1 MRCKSCGYSLWN
13 IKARQCPECGTQFRP
28 SEHEFAPGKIQFR
41 CPHCDQKYFG
51 TSDRGHLEP
60 SHFECSNCG
69 KRIHMDG
76 MIVAPAE
83 GITEQQTAV
92 DRMPWLERGEGR
104 VFKAWFAMIKW
115 AMIEPHRVIRA
126 TPADTSIGRAWL
138 FGLCTAVIFLTFGA
152 YIPLLV
158 YGAAVSFG
166 PGQSGF
172 GGLWFSIGGIGTIV
186 FGSLAVGLYL
196 LTWAGIAHGILRITG
211 KTAHTFRRTCHAIC
225 YSAPAGVVLAVPCCN
240 ILFGLVWWIASAA
253 IMVKETHNV
262 HGARA
267 ALAVFVWPF
276 ISVYMWQ
283 VVSGLQGILL
293 LTVLMPFALGGG
305 GGGIFAPV
313 GGGSALSAETFAVTQ
328 AVGWYGPQN
337 NGQWPTHA
345 IELTLSPSMGIGV
358 WGASFCHQGTNTTPA
373 DIPVGD
379 GTFKDFTS
387 SSRST
392 QFGLVKDAME
402 SIPPGIVAHR
412 FGDFVFTYHG
422 ATLNTWDAQLWT
434 VVMIP
439 DPDVNGTPAAN
450 DPIYIGTAGY
460 TVSQIT
466 FGQLPAQ
473 INQQNQHRATLSLP
487 PLPDLTTVTHD
498 KPAVAR
504 QQPAGGDPNEE

>member
-1 MRCKSCGYSLWN
+1 MRCKHCDYALWN
-13 IKARQCPECGTQFRP
+13 LKARLCPECGTPFRP

-41 CPHCDQKYFG
+41 CPHCEQKYFG

-69 KRIHMDG
+69 NRIHMDE

-115 AMIEPHRVIRA
+115 AMIEPHRLIRA

-138 FGLCTAVIFLTFGA
+138 FGLVTAVIFLTFGA
-152 YIPLLV
+152 YIPLLI
-158 YGAAVSFG
+158 YGTALSFG

-172 GGLWFSIGGIGTIV
+172 SGLWFSIGGIATIV
-186 FGSLAVGLYL
+186 FGSLAIGLYIL
-196 LTWAGIAHGILRITG
+196 AWAGIAHGILRVTG
-211 KTAHTFRRTCHAIC
+211 RTAHTFRRTCHAIC

-253 IMVKETHNV
+253 IMVKEAHKV

-267 ALAVFVWPF
+267 ALAVFVWPVL
-276 ISVYMWQ
+276 SVYIWQ
-283 VVSGLQGILL
+283 VLTGLQGFFIAGMLIP
-293 LTVLMPFALGGG
+293 MFIGGG
-305 GGGIFAPV
+305 PFGGGFR
-313 GGGSALSAETFAVTQ
+313 GGGMALSNETFVITQ
-328 AVGWYGPQN
+328 AVSMYGMQR
-337 NGQWPTHA
+337 NGQGPAHA
-345 IELTLSPSMGIGV
+345 IELALTGNMSLGP
-358 WGASFCHQGTNTTPA
+358 WGGGFCHQGMKTTPA
-373 DIPVGD
+373 DIPLGD

-387 SSRST
+387 SSRSV
-392 QFGLVKDAME
+392 QFGLVKNALE
-402 SIPPGIVAHR
+402 SVPANLVAHR
-412 FGDFVFTYHG
+412 FGDFVFVYHG

-439 DPDVNGTPAAN
+439 DPDVNGSPAAD

-460 TVSQIT
+460 TVSEIT
-466 FGQLPAQ
+466 FSQLPAQ
-473 INQQNQHRATLSLP
+473 IKQQNQHRATLGLP
-487 PLPDLTTVTHD
+487 PLPDLMTVTHD
-498 KPAVAR
+498 KPAVAPPVSAAEDSESS
-504 QQPAGGDPNEE
+504 Q

>member
-1 MRCKSCGYSLWN
+1 MRCKNCDYALWN
-13 IKARQCPECGTQFRP
+13 LKARLCPECGTPFRP
-28 SEHEFAPGKIQFR
+28 SEYEFAPGKIQFR
-41 CPHCDQKYFG
+41 CPHCEQKYFG

-69 KRIHMDG
+69 NRIHMDE
-76 MIVAPAE
+76 MIVAPAD

-92 DRMPWLERGEGR
+92 DRMPWLERGQGR

-138 FGLCTAVIFLTFGA
+138 FGLVTAVIFLTFGA

-158 YGAAVSFG
+158 YGTAVSFG

-172 GGLWFSIGGIGTIV
+172 SGLWFSIGGIATIV
-186 FGSLAVGLYL
+186 FGSLAVGLYIL
-196 LTWAGIAHGILRITG
+196 AWAGIAHGILRVTG
-211 KTAHTFRRTCHAIC
+211 GTAHTFRRTCHAIC

-253 IMVKETHNV
+253 IMVKEAHKV

-267 ALAVFVWPF
+267 ALAVFVWPVL
-276 ISVYMWQ
+276 SVYIWQ
-283 VVSGLQGILL
+283 ILSGVQGFIIAGMLIPMF
-293 LTVLMPFALGGG
+293 VGGGPFGGGFGGG
-305 GGGIFAPV
+305 GM
-313 GGGSALSAETFAVTQ
+313 ALSNETFVIMQ
-328 AVGWYGPQN
+328 AVSSYDMQA
-337 NGQWPTHA
+337 NGQGPAHA
-345 IELTLSPSMGIGV
+345 IELVVTDSIYFGPLGG
-358 WGASFCHQGTNTTPA
+358 GFCHQGTKTTTA

-387 SSRST
+387 SSRSV
-392 QFGLVKDAME
+392 QFGLVKNALE
-402 SIPPGIVAHR
+402 SVPANLVAHR
-412 FGDFVFTYHG
+412 FGDFVFVYHG

-439 DPDVNGTPAAN
+439 DPDVNGSPAAN

-460 TVSQIT
+460 TVSEIT
-466 FGQLPAQ
+466 FSQLPAQ
-473 INQQNQHRATLSLP
+473 IKQQNQHRATLGLP

-498 KPAVAR
+498 KPAVAG
-504 QQPAGGDPNEE
+504 QQPTGGDPNEE

>member
-1 MRCKSCGYSLWN
+1 
-13 IKARQCPECGTQFRP
+13 
-28 SEHEFAPGKIQFR
+28 
-41 CPHCDQKYFG
+41 
-51 TSDRGHLEP
+51 
-60 SHFECSNCG
+60 
-69 KRIHMDG
+69 MDE

-92 DRMPWLERGEGR
+92 DRMPWLERGEGGI
-104 VFKAWFAMIKW
+104 FKAWFATIKW

-138 FGLCTAVIFLTFGA
+138 FGLGTAVIFLTFGA
-152 YIPLLV
+152 YLPILV
-158 YGAAVSFG
+158 YGTAVSFG

-172 GGLWFSIGGIGTIV
+172 SGVWFTIGGIGTIV
-186 FGSLAVGLYL
+186 FGSLAVGLYI

-211 KTAHTFRRTCHAIC
+211 KTAHTFRRTCHAIF

-253 IMVKETHNV
+253 IMVKEAHKV

-267 ALAVFVWPF
+267 AVAVFVWPVL
-276 ISVYMWQ
+276 SVYIWQ
-283 VVSGLQGILL
+283 VVTGLQGVFLAAMLIPMF
-293 LTVLMPFALGGG
+293 VGGG
-305 GGGIFAPV
+305 GGPF
-313 GGGSALSAETFAVTQ
+313 GGGLAGGGMALSSETYAITQ
-328 AVGWYGPQN
+328 AVTSYGMQN
-337 NGQWPTHA
+337 NGQGPAHA
-345 IELTLSPSMGIGV
+345 IELALTGTMYLGP
-358 WGASFCHQGTNTTPA
+358 WGGGFCHQGTKTTPT

-412 FGDFVFTYHG
+412 FGDFIFTYHG

-439 DPDVNGTPAAN
+439 DPDVNGARAAN

-466 FGQLPAQ
+466 FSQLPAQ
-473 INQQNQHRATLSLP
+473 IKQQNQHRATLGLP

-498 KPAVAR
+498 KPAVAG
-504 QQPAGGDPNEE
+504 QQPTGGDPNEE